1 MTENLELPDNKRNI
15 WIRGLF
21 MLFMG
26 IALHVCVTVLGIVA
40 LIQFAMTLLTDAPNA
55 RLTAFGRS
63 LGNYLRLIVNFL
75 TFATEEIPFPFADWP
90 TGE

>member
-1 MTENLELPDNKRNI
+1 MTDYSEVPDHKRNI

-26 IALHVCVTVLGIVA
+26 LALHVCLTVLGIVA
-40 LIQFAMTLLTDAPNA
+40 LIQFAMTLLTDAPNV

-63 LGNYLRLIVNFL
+63 MGNYVRQIVNFL
-75 TFATEEIPFPFADWP
+75 SFATEEIPFPFADWP
-90 TGE
+90 SVE